1 MLKEDLV
8 LEYASDLFCEE
19 CKSLLAKDP
28 YLNVSLTLRDFTLFP
43 TSFPPSLGMF
53 ARSKRDI
60 SILYVILLSFAEHL
74 VPLGGGVLLGL
85 YK

>member
-28 YLNVSLTLRDFTLFP
+28 YLNVSLTLRDFTMLP

-60 SILYVILLSFAEHL
+60 SILYVILLIKFRRTFGTTWRGCPPWA
-74 VPLGGGVLLGL
+74 V
-85 YK
+85 